1 MAAPV
6 SRRIPE
12 ITARFWVSKTL
23 ITAASV
29 FWPDYL
35 YDHLGRWIATPLLM
49 AAVATALVVQLCGG
63 RLRRWAFWSAMLTAS
78 AVGTEIANGLH
89 VALGLGYP
97 AIAVVCLI
105 GVTALVA
112 TGHATMG
119 IGSLIAVDSRRSEGY
134 FWSISLLAFGI
145 GTALTHLT
153 PARILP
159 YPVLQVLLW
168 AALIV
173 GVALACR
180 RFGGTS
186 TVGFWSCFVLTRPLG
201 AAVAFLLTNA
211 TVAGGLGLARHAVSA
226 VLTAVLVGSVRYR

>member
-12 ITARFWVSKTL
+12 ITTRFWVSKTL

-35 YDHLGRWIATPLLM
+35 YDHLGRWIATTLLV
-49 AAVATALVVQLCGG
+49 AALTTALVVQLRGD
-63 RLRRWAFWSAMLTAS
+63 RLRPWAFWSAMLAAS

-105 GVTALVA
+105 GGAGLVA
-112 TGHATMG
+112 AGHATMG
-119 IGSLIAVDSRRSEGY
+119 IASLVAVDSRRSEGW
-134 FWSISLLAFGI
+134 FWAIALVAFGI

-153 PARILP
+153 PRPILA
-159 YPVLQVLLW
+159 YPVLQLLLW
-168 AALIV
+168 A
-173 GVALACR
+173 VAVAAVVLACR
-180 RFGGTS
+180 RLGGAT
-186 TVGFWSCFVLTRPLG
+186 TAGFWGVFVLTRPLG

-211 TVAGGLGLARHAVSA
+211 SAAGGLGLARHAVSA